1 MKQLL
6 AILLAVCITVTIM
19 TVSLMSTHANSDK
32 SITYEK
38 VGASQSAEKV
48 GASQSAEKVGASQ
61 PDEEVGASVPPTNTY
76 EPINSIYIRDGG
88 KNDHLC
94 EGGSVAMERLSENCS
109 GTPSKI

>member
-32 SITYEK
+32 SITY
-38 VGASQSAEKV
+38 EKV